1 MMPFPPMLA
10 PLLTALRFLTVLP
23 LRRGAEFDGM
33 HFQAGLFFFPVIG
46 LGIGVV
52 ALLTA
57 ALVGP
62 ILPPALTALVGIVV
76 LAAISGC
83 LHLDGLADSA
93 DGMLSSRPRAEKL
106 VIMHD
111 SRIGAMGVIAIVIVL
126 LGKYAAL
133 GTALPARLAVVL
145 LLMPLGGRC
154 AIVVT
159 MALLPYARPEGGL
172 GLLFYSNNTRR
183 AAVLAAG
190 LWLVVVVVVVPLAGL
205 GPPALLAALVIPAA
219 AVLLFAAWCRRSLG
233 GATGDTLGAVCEL
246 SELMVAVGLTVGG

>member
-1 MMPFPPMLA
+1 MATIPPVLA
-10 PLLTALRFLTVLP
+10 PLLAALRFLTVLP
-23 LRRGAEFDGM
+23 IRRGAEFDGM

-46 LGIGVV
+46 LGVGLVT
-52 ALLTA
+52 LLAA
-57 ALVGP
+57 ALVGR
-62 ILPPALTALVGIVV
+62 ILPPSLTALAGIVV
-76 LAAISGC
+76 LVAISGC

-93 DGMLSSRPRAEKL
+93 DGMLSSRPRTEKL

-133 GTALPARLAVVL
+133 STAPTAQLAAML
-145 LLMPLGGRC
+145 LLMPVAGRC

-183 AAVLAAG
+183 AALLAAA
-190 LWLVVVVVVVPLAGL
+190 LWLVVAAVAVALAGFGL
-205 GPPALLAALVIPAA
+205 QVLLAAIVIPAA

-246 SELMVAVGLTVGG
+246 SELMAAVALTVGG

>member
-1 MMPFPPMLA
+1 MTIPPVLA
-10 PLLTALRFLTVLP
+10 PLMAALRFLTILP
-23 LRRGAEFDGM
+23 IRRGAEFDGL
-33 HFQAGLFFFPVIG
+33 HFQAGLFFFPLIG
-46 LGIGVV
+46 LGVGVV
-52 ALLTA
+52 ALLAA
-57 ALVGP
+57 ALVGQV
-62 ILPPALTALVGIVV
+62 LPPSLTALVGIVV

-133 GTALPARLAVVL
+133 STVPPAQLAVML
-145 LLMPLGGRC
+145 LLMPLAGRC
-154 AIVVT
+154 AIILT

-172 GLLFYSNNTRR
+172 GNLFYSNNTRR
-183 AAVLAAG
+183 AALPAAA
-190 LWLVVVVVVVPLAGL
+190 LWLVAAVVVVALAGFGL
-205 GPPALLAALVIPAA
+205 QALLATLVIPTGT
-219 AVLLFAAWCRRSLG
+219 VLLFAAWCRRSLG

-246 SELMVAVGLTVGG
+246 SELMAAVALTVGS

>member
-145 LLMPLGGRC
+145 LLMPLAGRC

-159 MALLPYARPEGGL
+159 MALLPYARPRGGWASCSIRTIP
-172 GLLFYSNNTRR
+172 GGRR
-183 AAVLAAG
+183 CWRRGCGWWWWSSWFRWRAWVRRRC
-190 LWLVVVVVVVPLAGL
+190 WRRSSSR
-205 GPPALLAALVIPAA
+205 PPPCCCLRPGAA
-219 AVLLFAAWCRRSLG
+219 AVWAAPPAIRWGRC
-233 GATGDTLGAVCEL
+233 VN
-246 SELMVAVGLTVGG
+246 

>member
-1 MMPFPPMLA
+1 MATIPPVLA
-10 PLLTALRFLTVLP
+10 PLLAALRFLTVLP
-23 LRRGAEFDGM
+23 IRRGAEFDGL

-46 LGIGVV
+46 LAVGLVT
-52 ALLTA
+52 LLAA
-57 ALVGP
+57 ALVGQ
-62 ILPPALTALVGIVV
+62 ILPPSLTALAGIVV

-93 DGMLSSRPRAEKL
+93 DGMLSSRQRAEKL

-133 GTALPARLAVVL
+133 STAPPAQLAVML
-145 LLMPLGGRC
+145 LLMPLAGRC

-159 MALLPYARPEGGL
+159 IALLPYARPEGGL

-183 AAVLAAG
+183 AALLAAA
-190 LWLVVVVVVVPLAGL
+190 LWLVVAVIVVALAGF
-205 GPPALLAALVIPAA
+205 GRQTLLAALVIPAA

-246 SELMVAVGLTVGG
+246 SELMVAVALTVGG